1 MTSRNAISLG
11 GDSDTLAAITGSI
24 AEAAYGI
31 PDWIKDKAY
40 SYLDELLKDVVR
52 RWENK
57 SLLISSTSDFSFLY
71 FHCIIGVH
79 LISYNEI

>member
-31 PDWIKDKAY
+31 PYWIKDKAY
-40 SYLDELLKDVVR
+40 SYLDELLKDVVM
-52 RWENK
+52 RWENRIK
-57 SLLISSTSDFSFLY
+57 LY
-71 FHCIIGVH
+71 
-79 LISYNEI
+79 